1 MADDT
6 PEILT
11 DRLRL
16 WMPGPGDAGLMLAY
30 FMENRDHLARWSP
43 PTPSDF
49 YTRGY
54 WERRLEANRGELA
67 ADRSLRLSV
76 SWRDDDLRRVIGTIG
91 LTEIQRGPF
100 HACHC
105 GYGLDQRQIGRG
117 VMTEALRAV
126 CDYAFA
132 TMALHRIEA
141 NYMPTNER
149 SGQVLRRAGFVI
161 EGYARDYLFINGAWR
176 DHVLTSRTNP
186 QPTALIPYPA

>member
-6 PEILT
+6 PEIMT
-11 DRLRL
+11 ERLRL
-16 WMPGPGDAGLMLAY
+16 WMPGPSDAGLMLAY
-30 FMENRDHLARWSP
+30 FQENRDHLARWSP

-49 YTRGY
+49 HTRSY

-67 ADRSLRLSV
+67 TDRSLRLSV
-76 SWRDDDLRRVIGTIG
+76 SWRDDELRRVIGTIG

-105 GYGLDQRQIGRG
+105 GYGLDQRHMGRG
-117 VMTEALRAV
+117 VMTETLRAV
-126 CDYAFA
+126 CDYGFV
-132 TMALHRIEA
+132 TMSLHRIEA

-186 QPTALIPYPA
+186 HAMPLVAFPM